1 MEEQK
6 NRNGIIIMKDI
17 GDSIIPLL
25 SALLIF
31 MLLIDWAF
39 GPFMNNPIQINTS
52 AVSYKKAYE
61 QVNKPIVLTE
71 EQSAMELGLEACKG
85 IYEFQ
90 TEQHNP
96 QGTTTVTVVPVRK
109 ILD

>member
-6 NRNGIIIMKDI
+6 NRSGTSIMKDI
-17 GDSIIPLL
+17 GDSIIPML

-39 GPFMNNPIQINTS
+39 SPFMNKPIQINTRS
-52 AVSYKKAYE
+52 VSYEKAYE
-61 QVNKPIVLTE
+61 RADQPIVLTE

-96 QGTTTVTVVPVRK
+96 QGTTTVTLVPVRK
-109 ILD
+109 IFD